1 MCGNDRQVTIRKN
14 PYFIRVSW
22 IQNDISIHKMIIF
35 RIDDSLFI
43 ELYKKYRIIHTIR
56 KKDYGYD
63 FINVLTGTSVNDGIH
78 KEGA

>member
-1 MCGNDRQVTIRKN
+1 
-14 PYFIRVSW
+14 
-22 IQNDISIHKMIIF
+22 MIIF

-43 ELYKKYRIIHTIR
+43 ELYKKYRITHTIR
-56 KKDYGYD
+56 KKDYGYA